1 MARIVVADDD
11 GAVRAAIRKSLEAA
25 GHSVDE
31 AADGQTVLDLYRRDP
46 RDLLLVDIYMPGVD
60 GLETILRLR
69 AEQPEARIVALS
81 GGGFRDKHDV
91 LTMALQA
98 GAQAALAKPFEQREL
113 LAAVSRGLGLTPGE
127 PAMGGRQG
135 PRPHAGAS
143 VLLVDDEPQAR
154 FVLRKRLE
162 LAGYAV
168 TEAADAESALRQF
181 RVARPAVVVADIVLP
196 GKSGEDLIA
205 ALPARGV
212 GIIAI
217 SGAADRL
224 AGLER
229 QSAGRVG
236 FAALKKPFTTRQLL
250 DAVDA
255 VMPAPAGR
263 SLVSRLWERLMHL
276 TRV

>member
-1 MARIVVADDD
+1 MARILVADDD
-11 GAVRAAIRKSLEAA
+11 GAVRAAMRKSLEAA

-31 AADGQTVLDLYRRDP
+31 AADGQTVLDLYRRAP

-69 AEQPEARIVALS
+69 AEQPEARIVAVS

-127 PAMGGRQG
+127 PAMGGRQR
-135 PRPHAGAS
+135 PRPHAGAT

-168 TEAADAESALRQF
+168 TEAADAESALQQF

-224 AGLER
+224 AELER
-229 QSAGRVG
+229 QSAGRAG